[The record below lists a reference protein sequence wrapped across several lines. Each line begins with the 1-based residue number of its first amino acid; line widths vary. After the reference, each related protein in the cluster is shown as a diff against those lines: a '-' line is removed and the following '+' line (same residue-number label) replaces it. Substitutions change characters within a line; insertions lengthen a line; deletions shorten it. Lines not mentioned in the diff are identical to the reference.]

1 MMNRRTDLAL
11 EEKELWEES
20 AEETTELPGVRAR
33 ELKQKGIQI
42 TLVEILDQRGE
53 QELHKP
59 VGTYVTLEL
68 SAAQQRERGGFRRAA
83 EVLGKQLRNLLPL
96 KKEQSVL
103 VAGLGNRAVTP
114 DAIGPRALDHLVVT
128 RHLVEQMPSFFSDF
142 RSVSAISPG
151 VLGIT
156 GLESAEVIGGVAE
169 KSRPDCLIVV
179 DALASRSL
187 ERICTTI
194 QLADTGITPGSGI
207 NNAREAFNRE
217 RFGIP
222 VIAVGVPTVV
232 DLETLA
238 QDYGGGLVSGEKL
251 EAMCGGQKLIVTPR
265 DIDAR
270 VEQMARLVSY
280 GINLALHD
288 GLSIEDIA
296 YFAE

>member
-207 NNAREAFNRE
+207 DNAREAFNRE

>member
-103 VAGLGNRAVTP
+103 VAGLGNRLS
-114 DAIGPRALDHLVVT
+114 R
-128 RHLVEQMPSFFSDF
+128 RM
-142 RSVSAISPG
+142 RSAPG
-151 VLGIT
+151 
-156 GLESAEVIGGVAE
+156 
-169 KSRPDCLIVV
+169 RW
-179 DALASRSL
+179 
-187 ERICTTI
+187 TI
-194 QLADTGITPGSGI
+194 WS
-207 NNAREAFNRE
+207 
-217 RFGIP
+217 
-222 VIAVGVPTVV
+222 
-232 DLETLA
+232 
-238 QDYGGGLVSGEKL
+238 
-251 EAMCGGQKLIVTPR
+251 
-265 DIDAR
+265 
-270 VEQMARLVSY
+270 
-280 GINLALHD
+280 
-288 GLSIEDIA
+288 
-296 YFAE
+296 